1 MVAHIQNNHGTKDKK
16 CKFCRIFFVNIR
28 RMSRHITK
36 IHEGQRNYCKCNYCG
51 KSFSESGNL
60 KRHIKNLH
68 EGQKITNVILAENPS
83 LYQEIWR
90 SRQFMKN
97 KDTNVILVENLSLH
111 QNIWRDILR
120 PEFHPSWQFTIYW
133 QSLISQLMQKILKL

>member
-1 MVAHIQNNHGTKDKK
+1 MREMVAHIQNNHRTKDKK
-16 CKFCRIFFVNIR
+16 CNFAGIFFFNIR

-60 KRHIKNLH
+60 KRHIKTLH

-83 LYQEIWR
+83 LYQEI
-90 SRQFMKN
+90 
-97 KDTNVILVENLSLH
+97 
-111 QNIWRDILR
+111 
-120 PEFHPSWQFTIYW
+120 
-133 QSLISQLMQKILKL
+133 